1 MLTDNH
7 SRVGNSLFAVM
18 LLGLL
23 TQAAFAEDTDAG
35 RHEGN
40 STSNLSAAPSAPPNS
55 AQTSSGENAASES
68 TAKSADDIDTRISVQ
83 PRRTGTK
90 PGKVGEARAKLS
102 LPAVKYPHRRVFSA
116 SAASR
121 QTVRNAVSVPV
132 SQQELLERHAG
143 EHPFA
148 ASTPHI
154 SAGAIGVVGNAGVG
168 VAKPG
173 AGLIRQTSLPPSPG
187 VGSPMLNRGISG
199 TSVGHRGVN
208 PSGLGGPAK
217 TAAGINGTT
226 VRPTH

>member
-1 MLTDNH
+1 MLTNNH

-40 STSNLSAAPSAPPNS
+40 STSNLSAAPSAPPSS

-102 LPAVKYPHRRVFSA
+102 LPAVKNPHRRVFSA

-226 VRPTH
+226 IRPTH